1 MSANPNILSSAHAIR
16 LSKCSFRVMDG
27 RRQEAPLYVAKVTAQ
42 RRLMR
47 MHDFLDAL
55 LAGTSLVADHIW
67 WPVVIL
73 LLAGTGIYLSFLTG
87 FIQVRR
93 LTLAIRFMLKS
104 RNKAEMEQRTGDIT
118 PFQALMTAL
127 AATVGN
133 GNIAGVATAIASGG
147 PGAPFWMWMTAVFGM
162 ATKYAE
168 GLLGLKYRIRDKDGT
183 YSGGAMYYL
192 RDGVP
197 WKGLGKFLALW
208 FSVAVILMATFG
220 SGNMAQ
226 SNSIALALKSDFGIP
241 FIWTG
246 IGLAILVSLV
256 IIGGVQRIAR
266 VAERLVP
273 GMILLYMG
281 AGMYVLLANV
291 LIVPDIL
298 KVVLQSALTN
308 EAIVGGFLGHTVK
321 EAIRYGVAR
330 GTLSNESGIGS
341 CSIPAAAAKGNE
353 AAAQGLVA
361 MMGTFIDTIIVCSM
375 TTFVILASNL
385 HPHTTGLTSTELTK
399 SAFAV
404 GLGTHLGGWV
414 VSLSSLL
421 FGYTTLIGWSY
432 YGEQGARYLWGI
444 RSVLP
449 YRYTFCVFVFFGA
462 VLQGRYLQIV
472 WNLGDIGNALMAL
485 PNLIGLLL
493 LGVTVRK
500 ISRDYLR
507 RWDAGEIKSPFGD

>member
-1 MSANPNILSSAHAIR
+1 M
-16 LSKCSFRVMDG
+16 
-27 RRQEAPLYVAKVTAQ
+27 
-42 RRLMR
+42 
-47 MHDFLDAL
+47 
-55 LAGTSLVADHIW
+55 
-67 WPVVIL
+67 IL

-93 LTLAIRFMLKS
+93 LTLAIRFMFKS
-104 RNKAEMEQRTGDIT
+104 RNKAETEHRTGDIT

-192 RDGVP
+192 RDGVQ

-208 FSVAVILMATFG
+208 FSLAVILMATFG

-266 VAERLVP
+266 VAEQLVP
-273 GMILLYMG
+273 GMIILYMG

-308 EAIVGGFLGHTVK
+308 EAIVGGFLGHTIK

-449 YRYTFCVFVFFGA
+449 YRYVFCIFVFFGA

>member
-1 MSANPNILSSAHAIR
+1 MT
-16 LSKCSFRVMDG
+16 
-27 RRQEAPLYVAKVTAQ
+27 E
-42 RRLMR
+42 
-47 MHDFLDAL
+47 FLDL
-55 LAGTSLVADHIW
+55 LLHYSTIGADNIW

-73 LLAGTGIYLSFLTG
+73 LLAGTGIYLSFQTG
-87 FIQVRR
+87 FIQIRR
-93 LTLAIRFMLKS
+93 LGLAFKLMFRGRDKE
-104 RNKAEMEQRTGDIT
+104 EMEGRTGDIT

-168 GLLGLKYRIRDKDGT
+168 GMLGLHFRVRNEDGT

-192 RDGVP
+192 RDGIR
-197 WKGLGKFLALW
+197 WKAFGKFLALW
-208 FSVAVILMATFG
+208 FSIAVIVMATFG

-226 SNSIALALKSDFGIP
+226 SNSIALALNSDFGIP
-241 FIWTG
+241 FIGTG
-246 IGLAILVSLV
+246 IGLAILVGIV
-256 IIGGVQRIAR
+256 IIGGVKRIAA

-273 GMILLYMG
+273 GMIVLYMG
-281 AGMYVLLANV
+281 AGMYVILTNV
-291 LIVPDIL
+291 LVIPDIIMI
-298 KVVLQSALTN
+298 VLRSALTN
-308 EAIVGGFLGHTVK
+308 EAMVGGFLGHTVK

-353 AAAQGLVA
+353 SAAQGMVA

-404 GLGTHLGGWV
+404 GLGSDLGGWI
-414 VSLSSLL
+414 VSVSSFL

-432 YGEQGARYLWGI
+432 YGEQGARYMWGI
-444 RSVLP
+444 RSVMP
-449 YRYTFCVFVFFGA
+449 YRYIFCVFVFFGA
-462 VLQGRYLQIV
+462 VLQGQHLQIV
-472 WNLGDIGNALMAL
+472 WNMGDIGNALMAI

-493 LGVTVRK
+493 LGGLVRK
-500 ISRDYLR
+500 VTKDYLH
-507 RWDAGEIKSPFGD
+507 RWDTGAIKRPFGD

>member
-1 MSANPNILSSAHAIR
+1 M
-16 LSKCSFRVMDG
+16 
-27 RRQEAPLYVAKVTAQ
+27 TA
-42 RRLMR
+42 
-47 MHDFLDAL
+47 FLDSL
-55 LAGTSLVADHIW
+55 LQITSRIADHIW

-73 LLAGTGIYLSFLTG
+73 LLAGTGLYLSFQTG
-87 FIQVRR
+87 FVQIRR
-93 LTLAIRFMLKS
+93 LGLAIRFMLRS
-104 RNKAEMEQRTGDIT
+104 RHRAETAGRAGDIT

-168 GLLGLKYRIRDKDGT
+168 GLLGLKYRIRSEDGT

-192 RDGVP
+192 RDGVRH
-197 WKGLGKFLALW
+197 GRLGRGLALW
-208 FSVAVILMATFG
+208 FSIAVILMATLG

-226 SNSIALALKSDFGIP
+226 SNSIALALNSDFGLP
-241 FIWTG
+241 FILTG
-246 IGLAILVSLV
+246 LGLAVLVGLV
-256 IIGGVQRIAR
+256 IIGGVRRIAA
-266 VAERLVP
+266 VAEKLVP
-273 GMILLYMG
+273 GMIVVYMG
-281 AGMYVLLANV
+281 AGIYVILTNI
-291 LIVPDIL
+291 LIVPDIVM
-298 KVVLQSALTN
+298 VVLRSALTN

-341 CSIPAAAAKGNE
+341 CSSPAAAAKGDE

-375 TTFVILASNL
+375 TTFVILASDL

-404 GLGTHLGGWV
+404 GLGTDLGGWI
-414 VSLSSLL
+414 VSLSSFL

-432 YGEQGARYLWGI
+432 YGEQGARYLWGL

-449 YRYTFCVFVFFGA
+449 YRYAFCAFVFCGA
-462 VLQGRYLQIV
+462 VLQGRHLQIV
-472 WNLGDIGNALMAL
+472 WNLGDIGNALMAV

-493 LGVTVRK
+493 LGGVVRQVT
-500 ISRDYLR
+500 RDYFR
-507 RWDAGEIKSPFGD
+507 RWESGQITSPFGD

>member
-1 MSANPNILSSAHAIR
+1 MT
-16 LSKCSFRVMDG
+16 
-27 RRQEAPLYVAKVTAQ
+27 EY
-42 RRLMR
+42 
-47 MHDFLDAL
+47 LDL
-55 LAGTSLVADHIW
+55 LLRCTTIAADSIW
-67 WPVVIL
+67 WPIVIL
-73 LLAGTGIYLSFLTG
+73 MLAGAGVYLSFQTG
-87 FIQVRR
+87 FIQIRQ
-93 LTLAIRFMLKS
+93 LGLAIRFMFKS
-104 RNKAEMEQRTGDIT
+104 RHKADMEKCTGDIT

-162 ATKYAE
+162 ATKYSE
-168 GLLGLKYRIRDKDGT
+168 GLLGLKYRIKSADGT
-183 YSGGAMYYL
+183 FSGGAMYYL
-192 RDGVP
+192 RDGVR
-197 WKGLGKFLALW
+197 WKALGKFLALW
-208 FSVAVILMATFG
+208 FSIAVIFMATFG

-226 SNSIALALKSDFGIP
+226 SNSIALALKSDFNIP

-246 IGLAILVSLV
+246 IVLAILVSLV
-256 IIGGVQRIAR
+256 IIGGVKRIAI

-273 GMILLYMG
+273 LMIILYMG
-281 AGMYVLLANV
+281 SGIYVV
-291 LIVPDIL
+291 LTNLSIVPDIVA
-298 KVVLQSALTN
+298 VVLRSALTN

-321 EAIRYGVAR
+321 EAIRYGIAR

-353 AAAQGLVA
+353 SAAQGMVA

-399 SAFAV
+399 SAFAA
-404 GLGTHLGGWV
+404 GLGTELGGWI

-449 YRYTFCVFVFFGA
+449 YRWTFCFFVFVGA
-462 VLQGRYLQIV
+462 ILQGKYLQIV
-472 WNLGDIGNALMAL
+472 WNLGDIGNALMAV
-485 PNLIGLLL
+485 PNIIGLLL
-493 LGVTVRK
+493 LGGIVRK
-500 ISRDYLR
+500 VTRDYLR
-507 RWDAGEIKSPFGD
+507 RWESGEITSPFGN

>member
-1 MSANPNILSSAHAIR
+1 MT
-16 LSKCSFRVMDG
+16 
-27 RRQEAPLYVAKVTAQ
+27 EY
-42 RRLMR
+42 
-47 MHDFLDAL
+47 LDL
-55 LAGTSLVADHIW
+55 LLHYTTLVADNIW

-73 LLAGTGIYLSFLTG
+73 LLAGTGIYLSFQTG
-87 FIQVRR
+87 FIQIRR
-93 LTLAIRFMLKS
+93 LVLAFKLMFRGRDKE
-104 RNKAEMEQRTGDIT
+104 EMAGRTGDIT

-168 GLLGLKYRIRDKDGT
+168 GMLGLHFRVKTEDGT
-183 YSGGAMYYL
+183 FSGGAMYYL
-192 RDGVP
+192 RDGIR
-197 WKGLGKFLALW
+197 WKTLGKFLALW
-208 FSVAVILMATFG
+208 FSIAVIVMSTFG

-226 SNSIALALKSDFGIP
+226 SNSIALALNSDFGIP

-246 IGLAILVSLV
+246 IGLAILVGIV
-256 IIGGVQRIAR
+256 IIGGVKRIAA

-273 GMILLYMG
+273 GMIVLYMG
-281 AGMYVLLANV
+281 AGMYVILANV
-291 LIVPDIL
+291 MVIPDIIMI
-298 KVVLQSALTN
+298 VLRSALTN
-308 EAIVGGFLGHTVK
+308 EAMVGGFLGHTVK
-321 EAIRYGVAR
+321 EAIRFGVAR

-353 AAAQGLVA
+353 SAAQGMVA
-361 MMGTFIDTIIVCSM
+361 MMGTFIDTIVVCSM

-404 GLGTHLGGWV
+404 GLGTDLGGWI
-414 VSLSSLL
+414 VSVSSFL

-432 YGEQGARYLWGI
+432 YGEQGARYMWGI
-444 RSVLP
+444 RSVTA
-449 YRYTFCVFVFFGA
+449 YRYIFCIFVFFGA
-462 VLQGRYLQIV
+462 VLQGRHLQIV
-472 WNLGDIGNALMAL
+472 WNLGDIGNALMAI

-493 LGVTVRK
+493 LGGLVRK
-500 ISRDYLR
+500 VTKDYLH
-507 RWDAGEIKSPFGD
+507 RWDTGVIKSPFGD

>member
-1 MSANPNILSSAHAIR
+1 MT
-16 LSKCSFRVMDG
+16 
-27 RRQEAPLYVAKVTAQ
+27 E
-42 RRLMR
+42 
-47 MHDFLDAL
+47 FLDL
-55 LAGTSLVADHIW
+55 LLHYSTIGADNIW

-73 LLAGTGIYLSFLTG
+73 LLAGTGIYLSFQTG
-87 FIQVRR
+87 FIQIRR
-93 LTLAIRFMLKS
+93 LGLAFKLMFRGRDKE
-104 RNKAEMEQRTGDIT
+104 EMEGRTGDIT

-168 GLLGLKYRIRDKDGT
+168 GMLGLHFRVRNEDGT

-192 RDGVP
+192 RDGIR
-197 WKGLGKFLALW
+197 WKAFGKFLALW
-208 FSVAVILMATFG
+208 FSIAVIVMATFG

-226 SNSIALALKSDFGIP
+226 SNSIALALNSDFGIP
-241 FIWTG
+241 FIGTG
-246 IGLAILVSLV
+246 IGLAILVGIV
-256 IIGGVQRIAR
+256 IIGGVKRIAA

-273 GMILLYMG
+273 GMIVLYMG
-281 AGMYVLLANV
+281 AGMYVILTNV
-291 LIVPDIL
+291 LVIPDIIMI
-298 KVVLQSALTN
+298 VLRSALTN
-308 EAIVGGFLGHTVK
+308 EAMVGGFLGHTVK

-353 AAAQGLVA
+353 SAAQGMVA

-375 TTFVILASNL
+375 TTFVILASDL

-404 GLGTHLGGWV
+404 GLGSDLGGWI
-414 VSLSSLL
+414 VSVSSFL

-432 YGEQGARYLWGI
+432 YGEQGARYMWGI
-444 RSVLP
+444 RSVMP
-449 YRYTFCVFVFFGA
+449 YRYIFCVFVFFGA
-462 VLQGRYLQIV
+462 VLQGQHLQIV
-472 WNLGDIGNALMAL
+472 WNMGDIGNALMAV

-493 LGVTVRK
+493 LGGLVRK
-500 ISRDYLR
+500 VTKDYLH
-507 RWDAGEIKSPFGD
+507 RWDTGAIKRPFGD

>member
-1 MSANPNILSSAHAIR
+1 MTEYLDLLLHYST
-16 LSKCSFRVMDG
+16 
-27 RRQEAPLYVAKVTAQ
+27 VA
-42 RRLMR
+42 
-47 MHDFLDAL
+47 
-55 LAGTSLVADHIW
+55 ADNIW
-67 WPVVIL
+67 WPVVIF
-73 LLAGTGIYLSFLTG
+73 LLAGTGIYLSFQTG
-87 FIQVRR
+87 FIQIRR
-93 LTLAIRFMLKS
+93 LGLAIRFMFMS
-104 RNKAEMEQRTGDIT
+104 RHKADMEGRTGDIT

-162 ATKYAE
+162 ATKYSE
-168 GLLGLKYRIRDKDGT
+168 GLLGLKFRVKSPDGT
-183 YSGGAMYYL
+183 FSGGAMYYL
-192 RDGVP
+192 RDGIR
-197 WKGLGKFLALW
+197 WKGLGKLLALW
-208 FSVAVILMATFG
+208 FSIAVILMATLG

-226 SNSIALALKSDFGIP
+226 SNSIALALNSDFGIP
-241 FIWTG
+241 FIGTG
-246 IGLAILVSLV
+246 IGLALLVGVV
-256 IIGGVQRIAR
+256 IIGGVKRIAA

-273 GMILLYMG
+273 GMIVLYMG
-281 AGMYVLLANV
+281 AGMYVILANV
-291 LIVPDIL
+291 LIVPDIIMI
-298 KVVLQSALTN
+298 VLQSALTN

-353 AAAQGLVA
+353 SAAQGMVA

-404 GLGTHLGGWV
+404 GLGTDLGGWI
-414 VSLSSLL
+414 VSLSSFL

-432 YGEQGARYLWGI
+432 YGEQGARYMWGI
-444 RSVLP
+444 KSVLP
-449 YRYTFCVFVFFGA
+449 YRYIFCLFVFFGA
-462 VLQGRYLQIV
+462 VLQGRHLQIV
-472 WNLGDIGNALMAL
+472 WNLGDLGNALMAV

-493 LGVTVRK
+493 LGGLVRK
-500 ISRDYLR
+500 VTRDYLQ
-507 RWDAGEIKSPFGD
+507 RWDSGKMTSPFGD

>member
-1 MSANPNILSSAHAIR
+1 
-16 LSKCSFRVMDG
+16 MDG
-27 RRQEAPLYVAKVTAQ
+27 
-42 RRLMR
+42 
-47 MHDFLDAL
+47 FLDKL
-55 LAGTSLVADHIW
+55 LEITTVIADNIW
-67 WPVVIL
+67 WPEIPGVPYFPGVVV
-73 LLAGTGIYLSFLTG
+73 LLAITGLYMTYKTG

-93 LTLAIRFMLKS
+93 LGLAMRFMMKG
-104 RNKAEMEQRTGDIT
+104 RNKSDMEGRTGDVT

-168 GLLGLKYRIRDKDGT
+168 GMLGLKYRIKTADGT

-192 RDGVP
+192 RDGLKQ
-197 WKGLGKFLALW
+197 KGLGKFLALW
-208 FSVAVILMATFG
+208 FSIAVILMATFG

-226 SNSIALALKSDFGIP
+226 SNSIALALNSDFGIP
-241 FIWTG
+241 FVGTG
-246 IGLAILVSLV
+246 IGLALLTGIV
-256 IIGGVQRIAR
+256 IIGGIKRIAI

-273 GMILLYMG
+273 GMIVLYMG
-281 AGMYVLLANV
+281 AGLYVILSNFTNIPTILMIV
-291 LIVPDIL
+291 LE
-298 KVVLQSALTN
+298 SALTN

-321 EAIRYGVAR
+321 EAVRFGIAR

-353 AAAQGLVA
+353 SAAQGMVA

-375 TTFVILASNL
+375 TTFVILNSNL

-404 GLGTHLGGWV
+404 GLGSELGGWI
-414 VSLSSLL
+414 VSLSSFL

-432 YGEQGARYLWGI
+432 YGEQGAKYLWGVK
-444 RSVLP
+444 SAMP
-449 YRYTFCVFVFFGA
+449 YRYVFCIFVFMGA
-462 VLQGRYLQIV
+462 VLQGDYLKIV
-472 WNLGDIGNALMAL
+472 WNFGDIGNALMAI
-485 PNLIGLLL
+485 PNLIGLIL
-493 LGVTVRK
+493 LGGVVRHVTN
-500 ISRDYLR
+500 DYLK
-507 RWDAGEIKSPFGD
+507 RWDDGKITSPFGD

>member
-1 MSANPNILSSAHAIR
+1 MN
-16 LSKCSFRVMDG
+16 
-27 RRQEAPLYVAKVTAQ
+27 E
-42 RRLMR
+42 
-47 MHDFLDAL
+47 FLDRL
-55 LAGTSLVADHIW
+55 LEVTSWGADNIW
-67 WPVVIL
+67 WPEIPGVPFVPGVVV
-73 LLAGTGIYLSFLTG
+73 LLAITGIYMSYKTG

-93 LTLAIRFMLKS
+93 LGLAMRFMMKG
-104 RNKAEMEQRTGDIT
+104 RNKEDMAGRTGDVT

-168 GLLGLKYRIRDKDGT
+168 GMLGLKYRIKTADGT

-192 RDGVP
+192 RDGL
-197 WKGLGKFLALW
+197 KYKKFGKFLALW
-208 FSVAVILMATFG
+208 FSVAVIFMSTFG

-226 SNSIALALKSDFGIP
+226 SNSISLALKSDFGIP
-241 FIWTG
+241 FFITG
-246 IGLAILVSLV
+246 IGLAILTGLV
-256 IIGGVQRIAR
+256 IIGGIKRIAA

-273 GMILLYMG
+273 GMIVLYMG
-281 AGMYVLLANV
+281 AGFYVILSNV
-291 LIVPDIL
+291 TNIPTIL
-298 KVVLQSALTN
+298 MIVLQSALTN

-353 AAAQGLVA
+353 AAAQGMVA

-375 TTFVILASNL
+375 TTFVILNSNL

-404 GLGTHLGGWV
+404 GLGTDLGGWI
-414 VSLSSLL
+414 VSLSSFL

-432 YGEQGARYLWGI
+432 YGEQGAKFLWGI
-444 RSVLP
+444 KSVMP
-449 YRYTFCVFVFFGA
+449 YRYLFCVFVFLGA
-462 VLQGRYLQIV
+462 VLQGSHLRIV
-472 WNLGDIGNALMAL
+472 WNLGDIGNALMAI
-485 PNLIGLLL
+485 PNLIGLIF
-493 LGVTVRK
+493 LGGVVKAVTDDYLKRWDEGK
-500 ISRDYLR
+500 IS
-507 RWDAGEIKSPFGD
+507 SPFGD

>member
-1 MSANPNILSSAHAIR
+1 M
-16 LSKCSFRVMDG
+16 
-27 RRQEAPLYVAKVTAQ
+27 QE
-42 RRLMR
+42 
-47 MHDFLDAL
+47 FLDML
-55 LAGTSLVADHIW
+55 LEFTTMIADNIW

-73 LLAGTGIYLSFLTG
+73 LLAGTGIYLSFQTG
-87 FIQVRR
+87 FIQIRR
-93 LTLAIRFMLKS
+93 LGLAIRFMFKS
-104 RNKAEMEQRTGDIT
+104 RHKAEMEGRTGDIT

-162 ATKYAE
+162 ATKYSE
-168 GLLGLKYRIRDKDGT
+168 GMLGLKYRVKSADGT

-192 RDGVP
+192 RDGIR
-197 WKGLGKFLALW
+197 WKGLGKILALW
-208 FSVAVILMATFG
+208 FSIAVILMATFG

-226 SNSIALALKSDFGIP
+226 SNSIALALNSDFGFP
-241 FIWTG
+241 FFWTG
-246 IGLAILVSLV
+246 IGLAILVGLV
-256 IIGGVQRIAR
+256 IIGGVKRIAA
-266 VAERLVP
+266 VAEKLVP
-273 GMILLYMG
+273 GMIVLYMG
-281 AGMYVLLANV
+281 AGIYVILTNI

-298 KVVLQSALTN
+298 MVVLQSALTN
-308 EAIVGGFLGHTVK
+308 EAIVGGFLGHSVK
-321 EAIRYGVAR
+321 EAIRYGIAR

-353 AAAQGLVA
+353 SAAQGMVA

-375 TTFVILASNL
+375 TTFVILASDL

-404 GLGTHLGGWV
+404 GLGTDLGGWI

-432 YGEQGARYLWGI
+432 YGEQGARYMWGI
-444 RSVLP
+444 KSVIP
-449 YRYTFCVFVFFGA
+449 YRYIFCLFVFFGA
-462 VLQGRYLQIV
+462 VLQGRHLQIV
-472 WNLGDIGNALMAL
+472 WNLGDIGNALMAI

-493 LGVTVRK
+493 LGGIVRK
-500 ISRDYLR
+500 VTKDYLR
-507 RWDAGEIKSPFGD
+507 RWDAGQITSPFGD

>member
-1 MSANPNILSSAHAIR
+1 MT
-16 LSKCSFRVMDG
+16 
-27 RRQEAPLYVAKVTAQ
+27 E
-42 RRLMR
+42 
-47 MHDFLDAL
+47 FLDL
-55 LAGTSLVADHIW
+55 LLHYTTIVADNIW

-73 LLAGTGIYLSFLTG
+73 LLAGTGIYLSFQTG
-87 FIQVRR
+87 FIQIRR
-93 LTLAIRFMLKS
+93 LPLAFKLMFRGRDKG
-104 RNKAEMEQRTGDIT
+104 EMAGRTGDIT

-168 GLLGLKYRIRDKDGT
+168 GMLGLHFRVRSEDGT

-192 RDGVP
+192 RDGIR
-197 WKGLGKFLALW
+197 WKAFGKFLALW
-208 FSVAVILMATFG
+208 FSIAVIVMATFG

-226 SNSIALALKSDFGIP
+226 SNSIALALNSDFGLP
-241 FIWTG
+241 FIGTG
-246 IGLAILVSLV
+246 IGLAILVGIV
-256 IIGGVQRIAR
+256 IIGGVQRIAA

-273 GMILLYMG
+273 GMIVLYMG
-281 AGMYVLLANV
+281 AGMYVILTNV
-291 LIVPDIL
+291 MVIPDIIMI
-298 KVVLQSALTN
+298 VLRSALTN
-308 EAIVGGFLGHTVK
+308 EAMVGGFLGHTVK

-353 AAAQGLVA
+353 SAAQGMVA

-404 GLGTHLGGWV
+404 GLGSELGGWI
-414 VSLSSLL
+414 VSVSSFL

-432 YGEQGARYLWGI
+432 YGEQGARYMWGI
-444 RSVLP
+444 KSVMP
-449 YRYTFCVFVFFGA
+449 YRYIFCLFVFFGA
-462 VLQGRYLQIV
+462 VLQGQHLQIV
-472 WNLGDIGNALMAL
+472 WNLGDIGNALMAV

-493 LGVTVRK
+493 LGGLVRK
-500 ISRDYLR
+500 VTKDYLH
-507 RWDAGEIKSPFGD
+507 RWDTGVIKSPFGD